1 MGVKDLF
8 IGPRIPDDEYR
19 LDRAR
24 FRRPT
29 ALFVAAM
36 LALILSLFLPY
47 WVLKLEAPQFPKGLT
62 VSAYINRLEGEI
74 DPVTGSDDLQ
84 QLDELNHYVGMPP
97 LADGAPLERSVA
109 IIAIVVFAGL
119 MLAAVYIHSR
129 YVVLFVLPTLLFPFV
144 FLADLQ
150 YWLWNYGHS
159 LDPRAPL
166 SSAVGEF
173 TPHLFGPSKIAQF
186 DTMAL
191 PGPGLLLAFLASILT
206 AVGLWFH
213 RKAYRPLV
221 LEEEAGADA
230 PTSRTAE
237 GAGDET
243 PSDEAQSDEAPEDEA
258 PDDSDDSD
266 DTMPDTTPS
275 DATPDAS

>member
-1 MGVKDLF
+1 MGVKGWFL
-8 IGPRIPDDEYR
+8 GPRIPDDEYR
-19 LDRAR
+19 LDRTR
-24 FRRPT
+24 FRLPT
-29 ALFVAAM
+29 AMFVAAM
-36 LALILSLFLPY
+36 LVLLLSLFFPY

-62 VSAYINRLEGEI
+62 VSAYIDRLEGEI

-109 IIAIVVFAGL
+109 VIAIVVFAGL
-119 MLAAVYIHSR
+119 LLAAVYIHSR
-129 YVVLFVLPTLLFPFV
+129 FVVLFVLPTLLFPIV

-173 TPHLFGPSKIAQF
+173 TPHLFGPSEIAQF

-191 PGPGLLLAFLASILT
+191 PGPGLILAVVASVLG

-213 RKAYRPLV
+213 RKAYRPLI
-221 LEEEAGADA
+221 LAEEEGSDDAAALPSSDAAPEASPDA
-230 PTSRTAE
+230 PN
-237 GAGDET
+237 
-243 PSDEAQSDEAPEDEA
+243 
-258 PDDSDDSD
+258 
-266 DTMPDTTPS
+266 
-275 DATPDAS
+275 DAS